1 MPSDLSLLSGVFLI
15 NSNILLILD
24 GKMAK
29 SKPSTKNIKP
39 IAIMNSSTIIFYIY
53 LLRAGLIDF
62 PKNLKNSLSGDN
74 TREVSPPINAFS

>member
-1 MPSDLSLLSGVFLI
+1 VPSDLNFLSEIFLI
-15 NSNILLILD
+15 KSNILLILD

-39 IAIMNSSTIIFYIY
+39 IAIMNSSTIIVYVY
-53 LLRAGLIDF
+53 LLIVGLIDL